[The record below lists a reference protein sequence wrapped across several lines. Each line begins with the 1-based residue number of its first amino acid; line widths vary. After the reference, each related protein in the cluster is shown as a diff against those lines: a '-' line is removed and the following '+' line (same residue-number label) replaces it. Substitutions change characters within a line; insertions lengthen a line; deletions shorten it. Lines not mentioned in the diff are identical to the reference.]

1 MNAKPQNVQYE
12 PMGRRSF
19 LGYTAMAAG
28 LALTDRLYARNTNPP
43 RGPGSNNGNGNPNP
57 GEGPRNPHGP
67 PEPPYAQRLG
77 TPPRGPGNNNGNGNP
92 NPGEGPRNPHGP
104 PIPPYENIESVA
116 LQNGQYVATL
126 DDGSEVSIGSRLP
139 REVYNELVKQGKMQ
153 TPRRGVI
160 QSLLDCLR

>member
-28 LALTDRLYARNTNPP
+28 LALTDRLYARNTN
-43 RGPGSNNGNGNPNP
+43 
-57 GEGPRNPHGP
+57 
-67 PEPPYAQRLG
+67 
-77 TPPRGPGNNNGNGNP
+77 PPRGPGNNNGNGNP